1 MGPYTDEC
9 AGQEMAKE
17 RAYYAQ
23 SDGRK
28 ASNVR
33 ATREMTPL
41 ERLVN
46 RVEALTNRMG
56 NDMSG
61 VADQLSS
68 HADRVNGPAPEADTG
83 RGHGVSEDFG
93 PGMLGHL
100 FRAVDN
106 LEFQYGAHM
115 ERLATAAGRNCTLA

>member
-17 RAYYAQ
+17 REYYAQ

-33 ATREMTPL
+33 AAREMTPL

-46 RVEALTNRMG
+46 RVESLTNRMG

-61 VADQLSS
+61 
-68 HADRVNGPAPEADTG
+68 N
-83 RGHGVSEDFG
+83 GVSEDFG